1 MMRYTVLM
9 SESWPA
15 TPSEEPSRTY
25 SEPDECSATAGHTV
39 DQIQLSEQPSDS
51 SPEALAGGTDNEV
64 AIDVPLTPLEEIR
77 QLLYED
83 QSRLGDVYR
92 LHIDGQLS
100 PQEVADRL
108 NIETPNFVYSYRAHI
123 EAILNG
129 KISAG
134 AQLRRQTASALRSLI
149 KRNKTALSLEA
160 LRLLNTHL
168 ALADQATTSDHDDDE
183 STSEAEQD
191 EETRAATDA
200 LEGKVGIYAFSYGWY
215 LENPVDAKANTLMKV
230 GKSDN
235 VGARIRQHRIGARA
249 HIPEPLVVV
258 RVYGVGERDLDQTE
272 RDFHRLLSTAG
283 HDNPRRVVAQR
294 SEVGKEWFL
303 TNEAFL
309 DAIASVLNLRT
320 EYIGRSEFV
329 E

>member
-1 MMRYTVLM
+1 M
-9 SESWPA
+9 SESFSA
-15 TPSEEPSRTY
+15 APS
-25 SEPDECSATAGHTV
+25 GG
-39 DQIQLSEQPSDS
+39 
-51 SPEALAGGTDNEV
+51 ALAPSKLEEGASAAVPNVDDVESSRPSADIPVVSEGQN
-64 AIDVPLTPLEEIR
+64 IDDDETANDAPLAPLEEIR

-92 LHIDGQLS
+92 LYIDGGLS

-108 NIETPNFVYSYRAHI
+108 NIETPNFVYSYRAYI

-129 KISAG
+129 KVSTG
-134 AQLRRQTASALRSLI
+134 VQLRRQTASALRSLI
-149 KRNKTALSLEA
+149 KRNKTALSVEA
-160 LRLLNTHL
+160 LNILNTHL
-168 ALADQATTSDHDDDE
+168 ALAEQAVTSDDAADE
-183 STSEAEQD
+183 SLSEAEQD
-191 EETRAATDA
+191 EENRAVTGA
-200 LEGKVGIYAFSYGWY
+200 LVGKIGIYAFSYGWY
-215 LENPVDAKANTLMKV
+215 LENPVDAKANTLIKI
-230 GKSDN
+230 GKSEN
-235 VGARIRQHRIGARA
+235 VGVRIRQHRLGARA

-258 RVYGVGERDLDQTE
+258 RVYGVGDRDLDQTE

-309 DAIASVLNLRT
+309 DAIASALGLRT

>member
-1 MMRYTVLM
+1 MV
-9 SESWPA
+9 SEGQNIDD
-15 TPSEEPSRTY
+15 
-25 SEPDECSATAGHTV
+25 DETAN
-39 DQIQLSEQPSDS
+39 DAP
-51 SPEALAGGTDNEV
+51 LA
-64 AIDVPLTPLEEIR
+64 PLEEIR

-92 LHIDGQLS
+92 LYIDGGLS

-108 NIETPNFVYSYRAHI
+108 NIETPNFVYSYRAYI

-129 KISAG
+129 KVSTG
-134 AQLRRQTASALRSLI
+134 VQLRRQTASALRSLI
-149 KRNKTALSLEA
+149 KRNKTALSVEA
-160 LRLLNTHL
+160 LNILNTHL
-168 ALADQATTSDHDDDE
+168 ALAEQAVTSDDAADE
-183 STSEAEQD
+183 SLSEAEQD
-191 EETRAATDA
+191 EENRAVTGA
-200 LEGKVGIYAFSYGWY
+200 LVGKIGIYAFSYGWY
-215 LENPVDAKANTLMKV
+215 LENPVDAKANTLIKI
-230 GKSDN
+230 GKSEN
-235 VGARIRQHRIGARA
+235 VGVRIRQHRLGARA

-258 RVYGVGERDLDQTE
+258 RVYGVGDRDLDQTE

-309 DAIASVLNLRT
+309 DAIASALGLRT